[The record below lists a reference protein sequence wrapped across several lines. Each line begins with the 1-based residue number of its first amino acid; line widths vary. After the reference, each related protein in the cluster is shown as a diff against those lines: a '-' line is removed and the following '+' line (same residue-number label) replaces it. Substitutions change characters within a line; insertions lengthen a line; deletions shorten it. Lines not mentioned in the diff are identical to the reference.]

1 MLSVIYNLASRALS
15 IYPSSPHGL
24 FVTMTTLLEQQ
35 RQHPDAVQII
45 TDFSP
50 PRGTDTAP
58 LDEAKYLDADFIAVN
73 YSPGKSARVN
83 SAFAAAWIRRNTGK
97 DVTFSVS
104 TRDMNRVAMQGILLG
119 AATMGLENV
128 VVLKGDSFTER
139 ELEITKSVDDYAPT
153 GLIRAIAKMNRGV
166 DYKGL
171 RLSNSTNFCIGATMD
186 LGRGI
191 EKQVALTRKKVEA
204 GAQFFFLQALFSPE
218 RLAEFQER
226 YAERYG
232 DELPALVCCGV
243 QVVVED
249 GVTFGDVPDWVT
261 SDIRRGRSGED
272 IAVELASRYLELGYR
287 SLYLLAS
294 VFRGGRRDY
303 VACQRVIERVR
314 AL

>member
-1 MLSVIYNLASRALS
+1 MLSVVYNPASRAPS
-15 IYPSSPHGL
+15 ILPSSPLGL
-24 FVTMTTLLEQQ
+24 IADMTTLLEHRQ
-35 RQHPDAVQII
+35 QHPDAVQII
-45 TDFSP
+45 ADFSP

-58 LDEAKYLDADFIAVN
+58 LDEAKCLDADFIAVN

-83 SAFAAAWIRRNTGK
+83 SAFAAAWIKQNTGK

-139 ELEITKSVDDYAPT
+139 ELEITKTVDDYTPT
-153 GLIRAIAKMNRGV
+153 GLIRAIAEMNRGV

-171 RLSNSTNFCIGATMD
+171 RLSNSTDFCIGATMD

-191 EKQVALTRKKVEA
+191 EKQLVLTRKKVDA
-204 GAQFFFLQALFSPE
+204 GAQFFLLQAQFSPE
-218 RLAEFQER
+218 RLTEFQER
-226 YAERYG
+226 YAEEYG
-232 DELPALVCCGV
+232 DRLTSIVCCGV
-243 QVVVED
+243 QIVVEN
-249 GVTFGDVPDWVT
+249 GVTFGDVPDWVMT
-261 SDIRRGRSGED
+261 DVRRGRSGED
-272 IAVELASRYLELGYR
+272 IAVELAGMYLELGFR
-287 SLYLLAS
+287 SLYLLAP

-303 VACQRVIERVR
+303 AACQRVIERVR

>member
-1 MLSVIYNLASRALS
+1 
-15 IYPSSPHGL
+15 
-24 FVTMTTLLEQQ
+24 MTTLLEQQ
-35 RQHPDAVQII
+35 RQHPDAVQIVA
-45 TDFSP
+45 DFSP

-218 RLAEFQER
+218 RLTEFQER

-243 QVVVED
+243 QIVVED
-249 GVTFGDVPDWVT
+249 GVAFGDVPDWVT

-294 VFRGGRRDY
+294 VFREGRRDY

>member
-1 MLSVIYNLASRALS
+1 
-15 IYPSSPHGL
+15 
-24 FVTMTTLLEQQ
+24 MTTVVEHRL
-35 RQHPDAVQII
+35 HYPDGVQILA
-45 TDFSP
+45 DFSP
-50 PRGTDTAP
+50 PRGTESAP
-58 LDEAKYLDADFIAVN
+58 LDEARHIDADFIAVN
-73 YSPGKSARVN
+73 YSPGKSARIN
-83 SAFAAAWIRRNTGK
+83 SAIAAAWIKQNTGK

-119 AATMGLENV
+119 AATMGLQNV

-139 ELEITKSVDDYAPT
+139 ELKITKPVDDYIPT
-153 GLIRAIAKMNRGV
+153 GLIQGITDMNRGV

-171 RLSNSTNFCIGATMD
+171 RLSNPTDFCIGATID

-218 RLAEFQER
+218 RLSEFLDR

-232 DELPALVCCGV
+232 EELSSLISCGV

-249 GVTFGDVPDWVT
+249 GVTFGDVPDSVT
-261 SDIRRGRSGED
+261 SDLRRGRSGED
-272 IAVELASRYLELGYR
+272 LAVELASRYLELGFR
-287 SLYLLAS
+287 SLYLLAP

-303 VACQRVIERVR
+303 AACQRVIERVR